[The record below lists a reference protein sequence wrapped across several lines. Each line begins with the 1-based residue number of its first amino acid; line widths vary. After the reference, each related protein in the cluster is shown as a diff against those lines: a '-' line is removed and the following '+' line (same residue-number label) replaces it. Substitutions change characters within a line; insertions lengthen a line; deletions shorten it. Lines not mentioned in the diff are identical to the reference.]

1 MKQTKKTQQ
10 QQKPQP
16 YEQVGKRYRS
26 LGKQFLEINNM
37 LEQNNEYTSSTLV
50 IKH

>member
-1 MKQTKKTQQ
+1 MKQTKNQ

-16 YEQVGKRYRS
+16 YEQVDKRYRS
-26 LGKQFLEINNM
+26 LEKQFLEINNM
-37 LEQNNEYTSSTLV
+37 LEQNNDYTSSTLV